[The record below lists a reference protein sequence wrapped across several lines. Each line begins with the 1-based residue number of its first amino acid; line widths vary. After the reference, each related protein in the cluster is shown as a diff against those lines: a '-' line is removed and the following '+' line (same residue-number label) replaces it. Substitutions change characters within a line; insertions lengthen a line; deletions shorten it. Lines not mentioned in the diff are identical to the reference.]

1 MRKLFGIINRGKSIL
16 FVSVFALAAIKGR
29 FVPFLPADT
38 VSIDFNGNEIL
49 ASDLAPHT
57 KQLNMAYAPD
67 FSPEFA
73 EKVRECFEKTK
84 VPDFR
89 KMSLK
94 ELTDRVLEVHKKTL
108 ETGENIEIFDGMT
121 VESVLNVDWQM
132 ETLYDFIKEKC
143 EANIKSSKK
152 RGCVH
157 DVKEDTNE
165 GRLITF
171 HLKNGKISGA
181 ESQKLF
187 AKLQLPLRLV
197 FENVQGTLE
206 KNDTLKQLTVSMEF
220 KNCRNLTFETDC
232 FRDAEKLER
241 VNFYSSNVRLSNG
254 AFANCKNF
262 EHVHTD
268 DDSKLLCLPP
278 NTVFQVF
285 GGTLKHESIRELIVS
300 NLLCLCRE
308 PLSDKQ
314 RVLDFLQCNGIDT
327 AFSDA
332 EKKASMIEE
341 ERQRIHKEVYE
352 KVKSREQQCNSIEK
366 ENRHLKNANQN
377 LQDQM
382 QITVQK
388 NKDLRAELKETRQ
401 TCEGLSKEYSQLKS
415 EYENFKKIHAEAVE
429 KITKE
434 LEKSRNDCT
443 FAEGKLEKYRSSLNA
458 AKEEL
463 RTLRETNEEQKEKI
477 ESLKAFKS
485 QWEAKILTLERLET
499 EKDELSKQLKTA
511 EYNESEAM
519 RKLGQERAKNKEEL
533 KKKQA
538 DIGNLKKELN
548 SLALELTETR
558 KLLSEAQ
565 FEIKEL
571 KNSETHILTT
581 VGGVLSDDEDKKE
594 EEKNNA
600 FRPVKPV
607 VKKNFKNYLPTS
619 NRKKNKVWKNFEYP
633 KKHPKNDK

>member
-38 VSIDFNGNEIL
+38 VSIDFKGNEIL

-57 KQLNMAYAPD
+57 EQLNMAYAPG

-73 EKVRECFEKTK
+73 EKARECFKKTK

-108 ETGENIEIFDGMT
+108 ETGGNIEIFDGMT
-121 VESVLNVDWQM
+121 VESVLQVDWQM
-132 ETLYDFIKEKC
+132 ETVYDFIKEKC
-143 EANIKSSKK
+143 EADIKSSKE

-157 DVKEDTNE
+157 DVKEDDNE

-187 AKLQLPLRLV
+187 ARLGLPLRLV
-197 FENVQGTLE
+197 FENVQGTLA

-220 KNCRNLTFETDC
+220 KNCRNLTFGTDC

-262 EHVHTD
+262 ECVYT

-285 GGTLKHESIRELIVS
+285 GSTLKHESIREFIVL

-314 RVLDFLQCNGIDT
+314 RVLDFLQCNGIDI

-332 EKKASMIEE
+332 EKKASMIEK

-366 ENRHLKNANQN
+366 ENVHLRSANQN

-434 LEKSRNDCT
+434 LGKSRNDCSI
-443 FAEGKLEKYRSSLNA
+443 ADGKLEKYRSSLNA

-463 RTLRETNEEQKEKI
+463 RTLRETNKEQNEEI
-477 ESLKAFKS
+477 ETLKAFKS
-485 QWEAKILTLERLET
+485 QWEAKIPTFERLEA
-499 EKDELSKQLKTA
+499 EKNELSKQLKAA

-581 VGGVLSDDEDKKE
+581 VGGALADDEDEKE

-619 NRKKNKVWKNFEYP
+619 NRKKDKVWKNFEYP
-633 KKHPKNDK
+633 KNNK